1 MTKIQIIVDE
11 DNKFKLFTCENVHI
25 QEPEFSLSGEN
36 VFNFECTNVT
46 FDDTNALI
54 SLPNEALARIQ
65 EYNIDAE
72 HRRLFEENKSLTF
85 RKEDLKRIIRNCRE
99 ELKFLSE
106 ELKLYHQTA
115 EEIIDEY
122 PELAAEVSLKQ
133 GELDQAIWYM
143 EQANKKKKRRKKK

>member
-1 MTKIQIIVDE
+1 MTKIQILVNE
-11 DNKFKLFTCENVHI
+11 DNKFKLFTCENIHI

-36 VFNFECTNVT
+36 VFNFVCTNVT

-54 SLPNEALARIQ
+54 SLPDEALARIQ
-65 EYNIDAE
+65 EYNINTE
-72 HRRLFEENKSLTF
+72 YRHLSEENERLIF
-85 RKEDLKRIIRNCRE
+85 RKEDLERIIRNCRE
-99 ELKFLSE
+99 ELEFLSE
-106 ELKLYHQTA
+106 ELELYHQTA

-143 EQANKKKKRRKKK
+143 EQANKKGRKKK

>member
-1 MTKIQIIVDE
+1 MTKIQILVNE
-11 DNKFKLFTCENVHI
+11 DDKFKLFTCENVHV

-36 VFNFECTNVT
+36 VFNFACTNVT

-54 SLPNEALARIQ
+54 SLPDEALARMQ

-72 HRRLFEENKSLTF
+72 HRRLSEETKRLTF
-85 RKEDLKRIIRNCRE
+85 RKEDLERIISNCRE
-99 ELKFLSE
+99 ELKFLSK
-106 ELKLYHQTA
+106 ELELYHQTA

-143 EQANKKKKRRKKK
+143 EQANKKKKRRKK